1 MTIRLGHS
9 AAMYSQRS
17 VNLRQKYAKSTC
29 HCFSRKECAASHKQN
44 VRYEERAKRGVTK
57 SIGMLVI

>member
-17 VNLRQKYAKSTC
+17 VNLGQKYAKNPC
-29 HCFSRKECAASHKQN
+29 HWFSRKEYAASHKQN
-44 VRYEERAKRGVTK
+44 VRYEERAKRE
-57 SIGMLVI
+57 